1 MIGNKEDKAEKSD
14 SQAMNA
20 EQAADFA
27 ALQASASEAP
37 PAPGEAVEVEVDLA
51 KEISGLIAVITKIV
65 EPMFPSLVLIYT
77 EDVTQSAGAAIAG
90 VCKKHDWL
98 QGGMFGNYGEE
109 LACCVVVGPLLF
121 ASVKGIQGDIEAKK
135 KKALELAK
143 PENAHAIA
151 PPAPAAGTVQN
162 ESAKTVTFG
171 AVA

>member
-1 MIGNKEDKAEKSD
+1 MIEAKEDKAET
-14 SQAMNA
+14 QAMNA

-27 ALQASASEAP
+27 ALQASASDAP
-37 PAPGEAVEVEVDLA
+37 PAPGQTGEGVEVEIDLA

-109 LACCVVVGPLLF
+109 LACCVVVGPLVF
-121 ASVKGIQGDIEAKK
+121 ASFKGIQGDIETRK
-135 KKALELAK
+135 KKALELDK
-143 PENAHAIA
+143 
-151 PPAPAAGTVQN
+151 PAPSSVQLTTGAAVP

>member
-1 MIGNKEDKAEKSD
+1 MIDTQDKAEA
-14 SQAMNA
+14 QAMNA

-27 ALQASASEAP
+27 ALQASASESP
-37 PAPGEAVEVEVDLA
+37 PVAGEAVEVEVDLA

-121 ASVKGIQGDIEAKK
+121 ASVNGIKGDIETRK
-135 KKALELAK
+135 KKAMELAK
-143 PENAHAIA
+143 PENHHAIGS
-151 PPAPAAGTVQN
+151 PAPAPAGQAQN

>member
-1 MIGNKEDKAEKSD
+1 MIEAKEDKAET
-14 SQAMNA
+14 QAMNA

-27 ALQASASEAP
+27 ALQASASDAP
-37 PAPGEAVEVEVDLA
+37 PATGEAVEVEIDLA

-109 LACCVVVGPLLF
+109 LACCVVVGPLVF
-121 ASVKGIQGDIEAKK
+121 ASFKGIQGDIETRK
-135 KKALELAK
+135 KKALELDK
-143 PENAHAIA
+143 
-151 PPAPAAGTVQN
+151 PAPSSVQLTTGAAVP